1 MNMRDRITLIDINE
15 KFIKGENITTP
26 ELLKLRD
33 FYLRLST
40 DLTVLEN
47 QFGLARQEA
56 MRRLARL
63 NDYISA
69 RGLTTKEVQT

>member
-15 KFIKGENITTP
+15 KFRKGNSLTTP
-26 ELLKLRD
+26 ELLSLRD
-33 FYLRLST
+33 FYLRLAT
-40 DLTVLEN
+40 DLAVVEDG
-47 QFGLARQEA
+47 FGLARMEA

-69 RGLTTKEVQT
+69 RGLTAKEVQT